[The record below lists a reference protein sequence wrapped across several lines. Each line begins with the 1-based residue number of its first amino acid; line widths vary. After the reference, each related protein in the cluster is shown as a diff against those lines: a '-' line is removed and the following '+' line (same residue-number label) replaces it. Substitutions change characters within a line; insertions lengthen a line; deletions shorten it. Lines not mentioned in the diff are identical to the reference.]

1 MNKNLTLPE
10 LDYLDDITY
19 CIEIDRRTTSIPH

>member
-10 LDYLDDITY
+10 LDYLDDSSY
-19 CIEIDRRTTSIPH
+19 CIEIPRRTASSPH

>member
-1 MNKNLTLPE
+1 MNKNVTLPE

-19 CIEIDRRTTSIPH
+19 CIEIDRRTASCPH